1 MSFKEIITICI
12 FPAVFSIVTF
22 ENASAQQWKDVS
34 AKGRKETVW
43 CVDIPTGSYP
53 FYLTK
58 DVDSLSV
65 VGWNSSKGILLQS
78 SDDGANWNSIIF
90 PTLFPVSMVYRS
102 DGSKI
107 IAGYN
112 YLTDNAEVVFL
123 GGNGT
128 ILKTYSFDGDSLPY
142 SRNIFDMAR
151 VSDGFLACGT
161 NTSILKY
168 SFKDSSWKQV
178 FQPLNDTM
186 IFYFTRIQTFID
198 PHAFPPTKFCGLVLA
213 GESYDKMHILYK
225 TVDEGNSWLPV
236 YDFHQISPQVELFGF
251 FAPMF
256 EHPELNEI
264 FVSGSIADTAVIWYS
279 NDGGNTWNEFFRQ
292 ETLNNIIG
300 LYVTGGTKDLIAVS
314 DKGEVWVGNYWNGEL
329 KKVQDAIPDQFLGVR
344 FFEKFRILTQGQ
356 EGAESQTFVFGFGLD
371 GSIRQYN
378 LDLIINVEEQ
388 PFLPELKFYDE
399 VVIFNLLG
407 KAVERRENFE
417 VDGAK
422 NLDFLPSGIYFIAKK
437 LNGQVLEMQGVI
449 KF

>member
-1 MSFKEIITICI
+1 MSSNEIITICI
-12 FPAVFSIVTF
+12 LSVVFSVSAF
-22 ENASAQQWKDVS
+22 EDASAQQWKNIS
-34 AKGRKETVW
+34 AKGRKEAIW
-43 CVDIPTGSYP
+43 CVDIPTSSYP

-58 DVDSLSV
+58 DVDSLSAV
-65 VGWNSSKGILLQS
+65 VWSSSQGILLQS
-78 SDDGANWNSIIF
+78 SDDGANWDSMVF
-90 PTLFPVSMVYRS
+90 PTLFPTSVIYRS
-102 DGSKI
+102 DGSKV

-123 GGNGT
+123 DENGA

-142 SRNIFDMAR
+142 SKNIFDMAK
-151 VSDGFLACGT
+151 VGDGFLACGT

-186 IFYFTRIQTFID
+186 MFYFTRIQTFTD
-198 PHAFPPTKFCGLVLA
+198 PHIFPPTKFCGLVLA

-236 YDFHQISPQVELFGF
+236 YDFHRISPQVELFGF
-251 FAPMF
+251 FAPIF
-256 EHPELNEI
+256 EYLELKEI
-264 FVSGSIADTAVIWYS
+264 FVSGSIADTAIVWYS

-300 LYVTGGTKDLIAVS
+300 LYVTGGTKDLIVVS
-314 DKGEVWVGNYWNGEL
+314 DKGEIWVGNYWNGEL
-329 KKVQDAIPDQFLGVR
+329 KKIQDAIPDQFLGVR
-344 FFEKFRILTQGQ
+344 FFEKFSILTQEQG
-356 EGAESQTFVFGFGLD
+356 GAESRTLIFGFGLD
-371 GSIRQYN
+371 GAIRQYN

-388 PFLPELKFYDE
+388 PFLPESKFYDE

-407 KAVERRENFE
+407 KVVERCEKFE
-417 VDGAK
+417 VGGAR
-422 NLDFLPSGIYFIAKK
+422 NLDFLPSGIYLIVKK
-437 LNGQVLEMQGVI
+437 LNEQVVEIQRVV